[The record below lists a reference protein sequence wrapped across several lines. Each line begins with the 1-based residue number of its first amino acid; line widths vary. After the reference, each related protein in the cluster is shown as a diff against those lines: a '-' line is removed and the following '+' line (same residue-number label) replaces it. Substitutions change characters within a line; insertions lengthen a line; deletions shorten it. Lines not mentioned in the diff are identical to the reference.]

1 MGEWE
6 QTIKEWG
13 NGNGSSTIG
22 GQNDGSSGGSDEVI
36 DSTPEPPVTVK

>member
-1 MGEWE
+1 MGTDNKGMEEWDS
-6 QTIKEWG
+6 
-13 NGNGSSTIG
+13 SSTIG